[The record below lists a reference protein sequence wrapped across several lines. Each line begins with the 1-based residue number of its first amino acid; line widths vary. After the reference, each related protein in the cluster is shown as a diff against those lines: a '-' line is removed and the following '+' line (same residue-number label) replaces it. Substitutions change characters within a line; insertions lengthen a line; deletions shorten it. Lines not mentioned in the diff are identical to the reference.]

1 MVLKTQQFKLP
12 RFFLFNL
19 AAGVLFVGTAAYAVR
34 SLFVTDDV
42 PPCSERY
49 VHATVFALRG
59 ASGAALTPADLQAR
73 LAGRDWGLLDN
84 TRIVETSDGPASTVL
99 QVRLSDAKVPRGDA
113 GERTSGMGFTWMPSR
128 LAAASAA
135 CLGYTFRLPDDF
147 EFGVGGT
154 LPGLF
159 GGRDEA
165 AAPGGKSQF
174 SARYRW
180 REDGKLE
187 LRAATVD
194 QPGGLSLVLDPNKL
208 TLPKGRWVRV
218 EQEVVLNTPGAHDGA
233 LRVWVDG
240 AMKLERRNVAFRDSD
255 DQGLKGVIADVHYG
269 RPDLGWAP
277 APKTANLLMSPFEL
291 RWR

>member
-34 SLFVTDDV
+34 SLFVTEEV

-49 VHATVFALRG
+49 VQATVFALRN

-84 TRIVETSDGPASTVL
+84 ARIVETPDGPASAAL
-99 QVRLSDAKVPRGDA
+99 QVRLADAKVARGEA
-113 GERTSGMGFTWMPSR
+113 GERPSGMGFTWMPSR
-128 LAAASAA
+128 LATASAA
-135 CLGYTFRLPDDF
+135 CLGYTFRVPDDF

-159 GGRDEA
+159 GGREEA
-165 AAPGGKSQF
+165 AAPGGKAQF

-180 REDGKLE
+180 RDDGKLE

-194 QPGGLSLVLDPNKL
+194 APGGLSLAIDPNKL
-208 TLPKGRWVRV
+208 TLPRGRWVRL
-218 EQEVVLNTPGAHDGA
+218 EQEVVLNRPGASDGV

-240 AMKLERRNVAFRDSD
+240 AMKLESRNLAFRDKD
-255 DQGLKGVIADVHYG
+255 DQSLKGVIADVHYG
-269 RPDLGWAP
+269 RPDLSWAP
-277 APKTANLLMSPFEL
+277 APKTANLLMSPFDL